1 VATTVSILLSASPG
15 RSVCD
20 LPPQGLL
27 LLGIQVRTDLVLVV
41 RLQIEEVDPSEA
53 MTPRVW
59 EIHREQLAKREA
71 ERGEDVWMLNNA

>member
-1 VATTVSILLSASPG
+1 
-15 RSVCD
+15 
-20 LPPQGLL
+20 

-59 EIHREQLAKREA
+59 EIRREQLAKREA
-71 ERGEDVWMLNNA
+71 ERGEDFWMLNNA